1 MTNELYYGDNLDVLR
16 RKIVSESVD
25 LCYIDPP
32 FNSKRNYFQI
42 YNNQGGEDRAQAQ
55 AFVDTWNWGDEAA
68 DGLDYIL
75 DIERLNPRASDTR
88 WTEQTVELIRG
99 LEKVLGRGSLLAYL
113 VHMTLRIVEIHRVL
127 KPTGSFY
134 LHCDPTASHYLK
146 LVLDAVFCGQGGDF
160 LNEIVWK
167 RTSSH
172 SSAKRWGPTHDT
184 ILYYTKSP
192 NYVWNDIPQS
202 HSPEHISSKYAT
214 KDEHDNFMA
223 ADLTGAELR
232 TGHSGKTW
240 RGFDPTA
247 LGRHWAVPRKV
258 PEDKVDLAGWDGLT
272 TQEKLDRLDEA
283 GLIYW
288 PKKAGGFPRFKRY
301 INSGI
306 SIQSVIT
313 DIPPINSQAQERL
326 NYPTQKPEALLE
338 RIIKASSNEGDTVLD
353 AYCGCGTTVAVAQ
366 RLNRRWIGVD
376 ITYQSIALILK
387 RLEDRYPDDWPA
399 IEAAIHLDGVPRDLE
414 SAMAL
419 ANRKDDKTRK
429 EFEKWAVLTFS
440 KNQARINEKK
450 GADGGIDGIAYFLLD
465 SDSNGKAIFQVKSRP
480 GNRGDLAT
488 LNSDRQREKAEF
500 GFLICTGLP
509 TKPMRDEIAAAGKF
523 KHPLLQREDDRLQV
537 ITVAELFDSRE
548 RPGVR
553 LDLPMARSDAVKS
566 AAAKGDADK
575 QINLL

>member
-1 MTNELYYGDNLDVLR
+1 MQNELYYGDNLDVLR
-16 RKIVSESVD
+16 RKIAAESVD

-42 YNNQGGEDRAQAQ
+42 YNNQGSEDRAQAQ

-68 DGLDYIL
+68 DGLAYIL
-75 DIERLNPRASDTR
+75 DIERLSPRAGETR
-88 WTEQTVELIRG
+88 WTEQTVELLRG

-167 RTSSH
+167 RTHAHGSSKRFGPVH
-172 SSAKRWGPTHDT
+172 DVILLYSKTSSF
-184 ILYYTKSP
+184 
-192 NYVWNDIPQS
+192 VWNNAQVDQS
-202 HSPEHISSKYAT
+202 DGYIT
-214 KDEHDNFMA
+214 KHFRFYDEARGENFA
-223 ADLTGAELR
+223 PITLTGSGTRNGE
-232 TGHSGKTW
+232 SGKPW
-240 RGFDPTA
+240 RGVDPTRV
-247 LGRHWAVPRKV
+247 GRHWALPGEICR
-258 PEDKVDLAGWDGLT
+258 DLGIVGGT
-272 TQEKLDRLDEA
+272 VQERLDKLDAA
-283 GLIYW
+283 GRVYW
-288 PKKAGGFPRFKRY
+288 PKAEDGTPRLKWYVSDAPGKAAPDLWSD
-301 INSGI
+301 IAPI
-306 SIQSVIT
+306 S
-313 DIPPINSQAQERL
+313 SQAAERL
-326 NYPTQKPEALLE
+326 GYPTQKPEALLE

-366 RLNRRWIGVD
+366 RLGRRWIGID

-387 RLEDRYPDDWPA
+387 RFADTYKDDWPA
-399 IEAAIHLDGVPRDLE
+399 IEANIKLDGVPRDLE

-465 SDSNGKAIFQVKSRP
+465 TNTNGKAIFQVKSRP

-500 GFLICTGLP
+500 GFLICTSMP

-523 KHPLLQREDDRLQV
+523 RHPLLDREDDRLQV
-537 ITVAELFDSRE
+537 ITVAELFAPTSR
-548 RPGVR
+548 R
-553 LDLPMARSDAVKS
+553 LDLPMARTDAVKS
-566 AAAKGDADK
+566 AAARGDKDK
-575 QINLL
+575 QASLGF